1 MATKGKSRAVRL
13 LEKAAGGPLTLHGLL
28 AAIREGEGWSQTD
41 MAERLGISRANLCD
55 IEKGRKS
62 VAPAR
67 AAEFARALGYSE
79 KQFVRLSLQE
89 IVDDAGLRLHVDV
102 TAA

>member
-1 MATKGKSRAVRL
+1 MTTKRNSRAVRL

-67 AAEFARALGYSE
+67 AAQFARTLGYSE
-79 KQFVRLSLQE
+79 KQFVQLSLQE
-89 IVDDAGLRLHVDV
+89 IVDEAGLRLHVNLSA
-102 TAA
+102 T